1 MYQEVLQV
9 DHEFCRWI
17 DQVEDQQSTWKL
29 KRFSS
34 WLKMQSASQGPNLVH
49 SMTQERMTRRIRQLG
64 TADPAWDHTTKRP
77 RLVLAE
83 TGAHSGARMCNTM
96 EELAGKETAT
106 KARRHREPPG

>member
-1 MYQEVLQV
+1 MHQEVLQV
-9 DHEFCRWI
+9 DHEVCRWI

-29 KRFSS
+29 KFSS
-34 WLKMQSASQGPNLVH
+34 GYAERVFQGPNLVN